1 MARFWGISA
10 FGRGFGGLLCALEA
24 PPLNLLHF
32 KVRVKGT
39 QVKSSCCSPNFI
51 EQTAHCDHK
60 PRASSVF
67 FLLSAHRQI
76 GIFTVGASRS
86 KIQRT
91 AAMLRSSSGL
101 PAKNRFGIHKNKKNA
116 GGLPKAAMAHCP
128 RPNAGLWPPLGP
140 LKGTG
145 TPWGNGVFVCV
156 CFFFFLLYPECV
168 LKQKNA

>member
-1 MARFWGISA
+1 MAMR
-10 FGRGFGGLLCALEA
+10 L
-24 PPLNLLHF
+24 LLHQRF
-32 KVRVKGT
+32 
-39 QVKSSCCSPNFI
+39 CCRPGCVGDS
-51 EQTAHCDHK
+51 DH
-60 PRASSVF
+60 PPFNLVHLLLIAEGDFSIF

-145 TPWGNGVFVCV
+145 TQLGHCGRAWGNGVFV
-156 CFFFFLLYPECV
+156 FFCCCFLLYPVCV